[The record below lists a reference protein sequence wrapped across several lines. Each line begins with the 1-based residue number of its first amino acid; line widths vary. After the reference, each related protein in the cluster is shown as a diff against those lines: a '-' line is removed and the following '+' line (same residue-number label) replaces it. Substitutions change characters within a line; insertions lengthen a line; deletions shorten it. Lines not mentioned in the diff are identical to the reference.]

1 MRRVCDAVCETS
13 GCGVLWHTH
22 VANGGFAASV
32 VWPQQY
38 ATLVY
43 DKAESD
49 HP

>member
-1 MRRVCDAVCETS
+1 MPFVKLVDAASS
-13 GCGVLWHTH
+13 GTH

-32 VWPQQY
+32 IWPQQY

-43 DKAESD
+43 DKAESN